1 MIWTNCCF
9 TTFSTAY
16 CTEFIPVK
24 WRAVVLFILE
34 VSFAVFIVNF
44 VIIFLLQFCWVLGTM
59 FEAVLALVVMTNI
72 DKYSWN
78 WLLGLSAVPIII
90 STFIVPVSY

>member
-1 MIWTNCCF
+1 MHLLQ
-9 TTFSTAY
+9 TF
-16 CTEFIPVK
+16 
-24 WRAVVLFILE
+24 L
-34 VSFAVFIVNF
+34 
-44 VIIFLLQFCWVLGTM
+44 IIFLFQFCWVLGTM

-90 STFIVPVSY
+90 STFVVPVSY